1 MKKTIFSLLIF
12 MTLAGCAGLKA
23 TENSMM
29 EDLGSP
35 KKIALLRERAN
46 EHWSAAVKGDYEK
59 AYSIY
64 DPFFRAANPGS
75 AGIEKAK
82 GKIKYHKAEVKD
94 IKVEGNVA
102 TVKVSIIYS
111 LPPTK
116 MKTLVFS
123 QPETPAEFEE
133 TWLYVYDNW
142 YKEYGS
148 AMVEKGVAD
157 Y

>member
-1 MKKTIFSLLIF
+1 MKKAIFFLLILI
-12 MTLAGCAGLKA
+12 TLAGCAGLKA
-23 TENSMM
+23 TEYSMV

-35 KKIALLRERAN
+35 KKTDLLRERAN
-46 EHWSAAVKGDYEK
+46 DFWSAAVKGDYEK
-59 AYSIY
+59 VYSIY
-64 DPFFRAANPGS
+64 DPFFRASNPGS
-75 AGIEKAK
+75 AGIERAK
-82 GKIKYHKAEVKD
+82 GKIIYHMAEVKD
-94 IKVEGNVA
+94 IQVEGNIA
-102 TVKVSIIYS
+102 RVKISIVYS

-116 MKTLVFS
+116 MKTQVFS

-142 YKEYGS
+142 YKEYFM

>member
-23 TENSMM
+23 TENSMV

-35 KKIALLRERAN
+35 QKIALLRERATDFWN
-46 EHWSAAVKGDYEK
+46 AFVKEDYK
-59 AYSIY
+59 KVYSLY
-64 DPFFRAANPGS
+64 EPFFRASNPGS
-75 AGIEKAK
+75 AGIEKAR

-94 IKVEGNVA
+94 IQVEGNFA
-102 TVKVSIIYS
+102 RVKVSIVYS
-111 LPPTK
+111 LPPTR
-116 MKTLVFS
+116 MKSQVFT

-142 YKEYGS
+142 YKEYYM
-148 AMVEKGVAD
+148 AVVEKGVAD